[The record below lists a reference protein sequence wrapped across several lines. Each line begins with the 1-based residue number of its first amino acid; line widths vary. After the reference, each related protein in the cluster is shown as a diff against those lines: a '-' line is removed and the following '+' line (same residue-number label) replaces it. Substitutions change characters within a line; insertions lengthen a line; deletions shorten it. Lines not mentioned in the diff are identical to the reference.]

1 MNNVVEALG
10 NTIVTLLGYY
20 SWVLIA
26 YILLSWFPNAR
37 ESKFGQILSYLCEP
51 FFKSVSSDHPSNRRD
66 ARYLPNRRLVRTSN
80 GTSGS
85 ASDFRS
91 VNERLRSLSAE
102 RASLYRASARL
113 GAASRGQLLV
123 QTDRFFRPA

>member
-10 NTIVTLLGYY
+10 NTIVTLLVYY

-51 FFKSVSSDHPSNRRD
+51 FLNPFRRIIPPIGGMLD
-66 ARYLPNRRLVRTSN
+66 ISPIVALFVLRMAQVGVRAIF
-80 GTSGS
+80 G
-85 ASDFRS
+85 
-91 VNERLRSLSAE
+91 L
-102 RASLYRASARL
+102 
-113 GAASRGQLLV
+113 
-123 QTDRFFRPA
+123 